1 MEMKR
6 YQWKG
11 KWTGVNVYPITVFTP
26 DLQVDYD
33 AMRSLFRY
41 LVNAGVSGLGVN
53 GHTGEGECLTREEKK
68 KIIQIARE
76 EVQGKIPI
84 CTGIHT
90 HTIDA
95 GVEEAREM
103 EKAGV
108 DTVMILAPAYY
119 LLNTMEDPRYGI
131 EYHKAIARAVNIPVV
146 MHQSYDH
153 QGACEYPTWAF
164 AKLFREIDNLVAVK
178 LANGW
183 DTKWLKLEADMQAA
197 RAIGRENISLFPGTA
212 SMITFLWGCDG
223 CFTGYANFDP
233 YGLIDLWN
241 AVQRG
246 DLKEARKIHNE
257 RIRPLEEVI
266 YVSPMVDLITKY
278 KEVTYWTGLIPSP
291 RVKHRLPLREE
302 VRRKLYDGLKKTTLD
317 IVRDYE

>member
-1 MEMKR
+1 MEIKR
-6 YQWKG
+6 FQWKG
-11 KWTGVNVYPITVFTP
+11 RWTGVNVYPITVFTK
-26 DLQVDYD
+26 DLDVDYD
-33 AMRSLFRY
+33 AMRSLFRF
-41 LVNAGVSGLGVN
+41 VINAGVSGIGVN
-53 GHTGEGECLTREEKK
+53 GHTGEGECLKREQKK

-76 EVQGKIPI
+76 EVQGRIPI

-90 HTIDA
+90 HTIDE

-197 RAIGRENISLFPGTA
+197 RAIGRDNISLFPGTA

-233 YGLIDLWN
+233 EGLIDLWK
-241 AVQRG
+241 AAQKG
-246 DLKEARKIHNE
+246 DLFGARKIHNE

-266 YVSPMVDLITKY
+266 YAAPMVDLITKY
-278 KEVTYWTGLIPSP
+278 KEVCYWRGLIPSA
-291 RVKHRLPLREE
+291 RVKHRLPLQEE
-302 VRRKLYDGLKKTTLD
+302 VRRKLYDGLKKTNIKFT
-317 IVRDYE
+317 RSYE